1 MEVDLNK
8 WYRPKVDKIEFK
20 KLCEKSDWAG
30 FKHVFIYFSVLI
42 FFGSLAY
49 STWGTCGVYY
59 FF

>member
-42 FFGSLAY
+42 FLDVLL
-49 STWGTCGVYY
+49 TLHGVLGGVFY